1 MSITIHTF
9 IHEPFAINTYLLENT
24 ETQTGFLVDI
34 GRDVQPILDQ
44 IQQHGLTVD
53 DLLHTHAFL
62 EFLEGQPAFREQQD
76 ILAHMSPMDEFWLAH
91 VDTQATILN
100 VEHIPQAFVDQ
111 QVFPD
116 DTQILGELQVKS
128 ISTPGNSPGGT
139 CYYAPDAQVVF
150 TGDVLYKGAIGPVD
164 IPHGNIKQLIES
176 IQTQLFTLPDET
188 IVYPGRGPQTTIG
201 TEKAHNT
208 LTPIKYGTPFRC
220 SAKSV

>member
-1 MSITIHTF
+1 MSMTIHTF
-9 IHEPFAINTYLLENT
+9 THEPFAVNTYLLENPT
-24 ETQTGFLVDI
+24 TKAGFLVDM
-34 GRDVQPILDQ
+34 GRDVQPIIDYIEQNSLE
-44 IQQHGLTVD
+44 VE

-100 VEHIPQAFVDQ
+100 VEDIPQAFVDQ
-111 QVFPD
+111 QVFP
-116 DTQILGELQVKS
+116 GESQKIAGLDVQS

-139 CYYAPDAQVVF
+139 SYYVAEAGVVF

-164 IPHGNIKQLIES
+164 IPHGKVEQLIES
-176 IQTQLFTLPDET
+176 IQTKLFTLPDET

-201 TEKAHNT
+201 AEKASNP
-208 LTPIKYGTPFRC
+208 LTPIKYGTPFGC